1 MSRFLITCGGTGGH
15 LSPGI
20 ALAEG
25 LIGRGHEATLL
36 ISHKKVDAR
45 LIAKYPQL
53 HFERIPAAP
62 FTLLGRTATAG
73 SEEEWGVRGWQPD
86 MGAWLTAQG
95 ATLREVIDLDLE
107 ESFVELLSSARTG
120 GAA

>member
-1 MSRFLITCGGTGGH
+1 VL
-15 LSPGI
+15 
-20 ALAEG
+20 
-25 LIGRGHEATLL
+25 
-36 ISHKKVDAR
+36 
-45 LIAKYPQL
+45 
-53 HFERIPAAP
+53 PAAP
-62 FTLLGRTATAG
+62 FTLLGRTPTAG